1 MMGLESRD
9 QIGGGIVR
17 RIWNMGPPVG
27 TILSPEQIVKIPI
40 GNRRSLI
47 RNGKLD
53 IFPPAP
59 ARAMPDAERHIVHNG
74 GGRYDVIV
82 GVKLNSAALT
92 REEAEDLATRPD

>member
-1 MMGLESRD
+1 MMGLNARD
-9 QIGGGIVR
+9 QIGGAIVR
-17 RIWNMGPPVG
+17 RVWSMGPPVG
-27 TILSPEQIVKIPI
+27 TVMSPEQIAQMPI

-53 IFPPAP
+53 VFPPAP
-59 ARAMPDAERHIVHNG
+59 ARAEANAERHIVHNG

-82 GVKLNSAALT
+82 GVKLNSSVLT